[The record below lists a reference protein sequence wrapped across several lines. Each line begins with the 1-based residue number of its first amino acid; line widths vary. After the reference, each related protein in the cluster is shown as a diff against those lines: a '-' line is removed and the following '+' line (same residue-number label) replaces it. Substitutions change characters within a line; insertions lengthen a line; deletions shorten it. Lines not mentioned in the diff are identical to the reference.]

1 MQNTNTYI
9 GNEQRGEI
17 PNEGGAA
24 QQLEQVL
31 ASGLPPL
38 CRRAYRILG
47 NAADAEDAV
56 QDALLAAYR
65 YVKRSPLVALNT
77 FNRFVTHMT
86 TISVGLSR
94 TQSLNSERHLA

>member
-1 MQNTNTYI
+1 LKRESNRYARRDNFRRVEKKTMQNTNTYI

-65 YVKRSPLVALNT
+65 YVQGHLSSLSTLSTDSSPT
-77 FNRFVTHMT
+77 
-86 TISVGLSR
+86 
-94 TQSLNSERHLA
+94 

>member
-1 MQNTNTYI
+1 MQNTNTYV

-38 CRRAYRILG
+38 CRRACRILG
-47 NAADAEDAV
+47 NAAAAEDAV
-56 QDALLAAYR
+56 QDALLAAHR
-65 YVKRSPLVALNT
+65 YVKKVTSRRSQHFQQIRHPHAHDL
-77 FNRFVTHMT
+77 
-86 TISVGLSR
+86 GR
-94 TQSLNSERHLA
+94 TL